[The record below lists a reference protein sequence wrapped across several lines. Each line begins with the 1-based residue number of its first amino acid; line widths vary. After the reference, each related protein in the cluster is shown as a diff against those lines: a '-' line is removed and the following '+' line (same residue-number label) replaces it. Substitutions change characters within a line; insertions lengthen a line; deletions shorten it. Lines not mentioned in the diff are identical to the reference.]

1 MYGRTVRFFAFL
13 ATRYSYCCEEAF
25 LAQFFEAATARTYL
39 LGEPV
44 SWSKD
49 AMPSDVMVWDLETI
63 CDIAGFARA
72 NSANLKSMPGII
84 EQRNVRT
91 DELVAKPL
99 NY

>member
-1 MYGRTVRFFAFL
+1 
-13 ATRYSYCCEEAF
+13 
-25 LAQFFEAATARTYL
+25 
-39 LGEPV
+39 
-44 SWSKD
+44 
-49 AMPSDVMVWDLETI
+49 MPSDVMVWDLETI

>member
-1 MYGRTVRFFAFL
+1 VYGRTVRFFAFL

-49 AMPSDVMVWDLETI
+49 AMPSDVMVW
-63 CDIAGFARA
+63 A
-72 NSANLKSMPGII
+72 ANLKSMPGII